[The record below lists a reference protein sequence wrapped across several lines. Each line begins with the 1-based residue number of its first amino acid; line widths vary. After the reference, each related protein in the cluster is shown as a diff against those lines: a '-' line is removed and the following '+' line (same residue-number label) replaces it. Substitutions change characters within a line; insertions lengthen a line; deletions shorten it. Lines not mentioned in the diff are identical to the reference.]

1 MLCSTKPIAIPCGG
15 LALVFLIRELD
26 YFLDTI
32 VADNVWQILIAVV
45 GSLAVARTDS
55 LVRWWCDLVRFCAL
69 RRSRTVLDVD
79 RG

>member
-55 LVRWWCDLVRFCAL
+55 LVRFCAL
-69 RRSRTVLDVD
+69 RRPRTVLDVD

>member
-55 LVRWWCDLVRFCAL
+55 LVRFCAL